1 MDTRNG
7 TGGVPGAKIGPGGMS
22 SAMVSEIR
30 QRDPATADR
39 MVRMT
44 TQDDRARLFR
54 SLHDPL
60 SPLALANVWDAA
72 SARLVEAAGAA
83 ALATTSAGVAWGL
96 GAADG
101 NRLDRDQAVALVA
114 RVVTA
119 VDIPVSADIESG
131 FGDTA
136 ADVGR
141 TVCLVVA
148 AGAVGVNIEDAHTEP
163 VSPLRPT
170 GEQAER
176 IAAARAAADAAG
188 VALYINARVDTYLR
202 GVGDADGRL
211 PETLARARAYLDAG
225 ADGVFVPGVTDP
237 ATVAALTAGIDAPV
251 NILAG
256 PGAPSVAELS
266 KLGVA
271 RVSLGSALAQAA
283 YAVVRRAA
291 EELVNDGTYTTVEQ
305 ALDYQELNTLMRGD
319 QSGDHS

>member
-1 MDTRNG
+1 
-7 TGGVPGAKIGPGGMS
+7 
-22 SAMVSEIR
+22 
-30 QRDPATADR
+30 

-60 SPLALANVWDAA
+60 SPLALANAWDAA
-72 SARLVEAAGAA
+72 SARLVEAAGATA
-83 ALATTSAGVAWGL
+83 IATTSAGVAWGL

-101 NRLDRDQAVALVA
+101 NRLDRDQAVALIA
-114 RVVTA
+114 RVVAA

-136 ADVGR
+136 AEVGR
-141 TVCLVVA
+141 TVGLVIA
-148 AGAVGVNIEDAHTEP
+148 AGAVGINIEDAHTEP

-176 IAAARAAADAAG
+176 IAAARTAADAAG
-188 VALYINARVDTYLR
+188 VALFINARVDTYLR
-202 GVGDADGRL
+202 QVGDAAGRL
-211 PETLARARAYLDAG
+211 PETLDRARAYLDAG

-237 ATVAALTAGIDAPV
+237 ATVAALAAGIDAPV
-251 NILAG
+251 NILVG
-256 PGAPSVAELS
+256 PGAPNVAELS

-271 RVSLGSALAQAA
+271 RVSLGSWLAEAA

-291 EELVNDGTYTTVEQ
+291 EELVNDGTYT
-305 ALDYQELNTLMRGD
+305 ALGQSLGYQELNTLMQGD
-319 QSGDHS
+319 RS